1 MSRVVQKELFEGDV
15 ATAANFNS
23 TLDSWNDATAAGE
36 IGADNF
42 REEGLDVRSFA
53 TGAVKKTFTGTDY
66 YSSGSTGGLGSPGFT
81 TTSAVFVVVNL
92 AGNAQIGPFDL
103 SQTNRRL
110 VVHGSLL
117 ARMATAGE
125 EIIVELA
132 SSTDGVTFVSIPWT
146 LRRLRAR
153 VANTPLD
160 QAAVEHS
167 FTIAT
172 RILGSG
178 STMYVRL
185 RARTTGGATGYITSI
200 TLFGELFN
208 K

>member
-42 REEGLDVRSFA
+42 REEGLDVRAFA
-53 TGAVKKTFTGTDY
+53 PGAVKKTFTGTDY
-66 YSSGSTGGLGSPGFT
+66 YSSGAGGGLGSPGFT
-81 TTSAVFVVVNL
+81 TNSAVFVVVNL

-125 EIIVELA
+125 AIEVELA
-132 SSTDGVTFVSIPWT
+132 SSTDGVTYSSIPQT
-146 LRRLRAR
+146 FRAIRAR
-153 VANTPLD
+153 VGNTPLD

-167 FTIAT
+167 FVIAT
-172 RILGSG
+172 RITGVG
-178 STMYVRL
+178 ATTYVRI

-200 TLFGELFN
+200 SLFGELFN

>member
-1 MSRVVQKELFEGDV
+1 MSRVVQRELFEGAV

-53 TGAVKKTFTGTDY
+53 PGSVKKTFAGTDY
-66 YSSGSTGGLGSPGFT
+66 FSGGALAAGSFS
-81 TTSAVFVVVNL
+81 TTSAVFVPVAVGSP
-92 AGNAQIGPFDL
+92 ATTAQIGPFDL
-103 SQTNRRL
+103 SQSNRRL
-110 VVHGSLL
+110 VVHASLFG
-117 ARMATAGE
+117 RMVTPS
-125 EIIVELA
+125 EILYVEIA
-132 SSTDGVTFVSIPWT
+132 SSTDGVTFISIPWT
-146 LRRLRAR
+146 LRALRAR
-153 VANTPLD
+153 LGNTPLA
-160 QAAVEHS
+160 QADIEQS

-178 STMYVRL
+178 STVYIQL
-185 RARTTGGATGYITSI
+185 RARTTGGATGTINCVS
-200 TLFGELFN
+200 LFGELYN